1 MNPFSLSEKRVLVV
15 GGSSGI
21 GRSVAR
27 LAAELGAAVTIA
39 SRSAERLAAAKADI
53 GDVAAVSL
61 DARNE
66 TAVRSFF
73 DKNGTFD
80 HVVVSAADF
89 VGSPLRTSS
98 LADAREA
105 MDSKFWSAVNVA
117 RAARIEAGGSLCFVS
132 GVLSRRPAAGATLL
146 SAINAAVEVLAQ
158 ALALELA
165 PVRVNCVSPG
175 RIDTDWW
182 RRLPAADRQALMQ
195 RTAAALPVK
204 RVGAPEDV
212 AKQAVLF
219 MVNDYMTGSVVAVD
233 GGASIA

>member
-27 LAAELGAAVTIA
+27 LATDLGASVAIA
-39 SRSAERLAAAKADI
+39 SRSPERLAAAKAET
-53 GDVAAVSL
+53 GAVAALSL
-61 DARNE
+61 DARDE
-66 TAVRSFF
+66 AAVRSFF
-73 DKNGTFD
+73 DENGAFD

-89 VGSPLRTSS
+89 VASPLRTSS
-98 LADAREA
+98 LADAHEA

-117 RAARIEAGGSLCFVS
+117 RAARIETGGSLCFVS
-132 GVLSRRPAAGATLL
+132 GVLSRRPAGGATLL
-146 SAINAAVEVLAQ
+146 SSINAAVEVLAQ
-158 ALALELA
+158 ALALEMA

-182 RRLPAADRQALMQ
+182 RQLPAADRQTLLE

-204 RVGAPEDV
+204 RVGTPNDV
-212 AKQAVLF
+212 ALQTVVF